1 MSSRSTRRVALG
13 AVLALSVA
21 AGAATLPDI
30 LNGSTALTSPAA
42 AQVLAPQ
49 AGVGPQSFA
58 DVIDRVSPAVVSV
71 ETETRMDSPPMAQM
85 QIPEPFRQFFG
96 DEFMQRFG
104 QGQGQGQGDEDEG
117 NARPQRRAMGA
128 GTGFIIDPAGFIVTN
143 DHVIRDAETITVK
156 LKSGERFKATV
167 VGRDSKTDI
176 ALLKVDAGRTL
187 PAVQFGDSDSAR
199 VGDWVISIG
208 NPFGLGN
215 TVTSGIISARGRSI
229 GEGPYDD
236 FLQIDAPINRGNS
249 GGPTFNARGEVIGIN
264 TAIYSPTGGSV
275 GIGFAIPSAMARDVV
290 AQLKNDGKVERGW
303 LGVTIQ
309 EVTPDI
315 ASGLGLK
322 DAKGAVVA
330 QVVPNGPARKADLK
344 AGDVITAVDGKAIDS
359 VRDLPRII
367 AKIDPG
373 ATAKL
378 TVLRQGKE
386 VTVSTEIGR
395 MPQTDQVASA
405 ERSPG
410 KADTAKALGM
420 QLAQA
425 EGGVAIVNVQPGSP
439 AYERGLRKGDV
450 ILRVGNEAVSHPDQ
464 VVAGIERAKSAK
476 REAVVMLVK
485 HNDAERFVA
494 VPVRAA

>member
-1 MSSRSTRRVALG
+1 MSFRLSRRVALG
-13 AVLALSVA
+13 AVLALSTAV
-21 AGAATLPDI
+21 GAATLPDI

-49 AGVGPQSFA
+49 PSSGPQSFA

-71 ETETRMDSPPMAQM
+71 ETEEHVDMTPAAQM

-96 DEFMQRFG
+96 DEFMKRFG
-104 QGQGQGQGDEDEG
+104 QGQGQGQDQDDEDSH
-117 NARPQRRAMGA
+117 PQRKMMGA
-128 GTGFIIDPAGFIVTN
+128 GTGFIIDPKGFIVTN
-143 DHVIRDAETITVK
+143 DHVIRDAERITVK
-156 LKSGERFKATV
+156 LKLGEKFKASV

-176 ALLKVDAGRTL
+176 ALLKIDAGRTL
-187 PAVQFGDSDSAR
+187 PAVQFGDSEAAR

-275 GIGFAIPSAMARDVV
+275 GIGFAIPSSMAKDIV
-290 AQLKNDGKVERGW
+290 AQLKDSGKVERGW

-309 EVTPDI
+309 EVTEDI

-322 DAKGAVVA
+322 EAKGAVVA
-330 QVVPNGPARKADLK
+330 QVVPNGPAQKAKLR
-344 AGDVITAVDGKAIDS
+344 AGDVITAVNGKSIDN
-359 VRDLPRII
+359 VRELPRVV
-367 AKIDPG
+367 AKLEPG

-378 TVLRQGKE
+378 TVIRQGKE
-386 VTVSTEIGR
+386 MTVNADIGR
-395 MPQTDQVASA
+395 MPQTEKVAA
-405 ERSPG
+405 AGKPG
-410 KADTAKALGM
+410 KAEKSSVLGM

-425 EGGVAIVNVQPGSP
+425 EGGVLIAGIHPDSP

-450 ILRVGNEAVSHPDQ
+450 ILRIGDEAVASPDD
-464 VVAGIERAKSAK
+464 VVAGIEKAKTAK
-476 REAVVMLVK
+476 LKSVVMLVK

>member
-1 MSSRSTRRVALG
+1 MALG

-21 AGAATLPDI
+21 AGAATLPDL

-49 AGVGPQSFA
+49 AGAGPHSFA
-58 DVIDRVSPAVVSV
+58 DVIERVSPAVVSV
-71 ETETRMDSPPMAQM
+71 ETEAQAARTPMAQM
-85 QIPEPFRQFFG
+85 QVPEPFRQFFG

-104 QGQGQGQGDEDEG
+104 QGQGDDNEG
-117 NARPQRRAMGA
+117 NAQPRRRAMGA

-176 ALLKVDAGRTL
+176 AVLKIDAGRVL
-187 PAVQFGDSDSAR
+187 PAVQFGDSDGAR

-249 GGPTFNARGEVIGIN
+249 GGPTFNAAGEVIGIN

-275 GIGFAIPSAMARDVV
+275 GIGFAIPSAMAKDVV
-290 AQLKNDGKVERGW
+290 AQLKTGNAVERGW

-309 EVTPDI
+309 EVTPEI
-315 ASGLGLK
+315 ATGLGLK

-330 QVVPNGPARKADLK
+330 QVVADGPAQKAKLQ
-344 AGDVITAVDGKAIDS
+344 AGDVITAVDGKTIDS
-359 VRDLPRII
+359 VRDLPRVV
-367 AKIDPG
+367 AKIEPG
-373 ATAKL
+373 QTARL

-386 VTVSTEIGR
+386 VTVNAEVGR
-395 MPQTDQVASA
+395 MPQTDKVASA
-405 ERSPG
+405 TPAPG
-410 KADTAKALGM
+410 KADTARTLGM

-425 EGGVAIVNVQPGSP
+425 EGGVAIVSVRQDSP

-450 ILRVGNEAVSHPDQ
+450 ILRVGNEAVTHPDQ
-464 VVAGIERAKSAK
+464 VVAGIEKAKSAK
-476 REAVVMLVK
+476 RDAVVMLVK